1 MTTWKEDR
9 IAAGWKKRI
18 PPRKKGVM
26 SRKEERK
33 FFGHNFEVTPQKR
46 VFKAVINK
54 ELYIFET
61 DKNLQICNIYC
72 TKDVPA
78 LQEAAKFSLSQY
90 RGIPVSLILNTK

>member
-1 MTTWKEDR
+1 MTTWKKDR

-33 FFGHNFEVTPQKR
+33 FFGHNFEATPQKR
-46 VFKAVINK
+46 VFKAMINK

-61 DKNLQICNIYC
+61 EIC
-72 TKDVPA
+72 
-78 LQEAAKFSLSQY
+78 KFVTFVVQKMY
-90 RGIPVSLILNTK
+90 QRYKKQLNSY

>member
-33 FFGHNFEVTPQKR
+33 FFGHGFEVTPQKR
-46 VFKAVINK
+46 VFKAMINK
-54 ELYIFET
+54 KLYVFET
-61 DKNLQICNIYC
+61 DKNLQIYNIYC
-72 TKDVPA
+72 AKDAPE
-78 LQEAAKFSLSQY
+78 LQEAVKFLLSQC
-90 RGIPVSLILNTK
+90 RGIPISLILNTK